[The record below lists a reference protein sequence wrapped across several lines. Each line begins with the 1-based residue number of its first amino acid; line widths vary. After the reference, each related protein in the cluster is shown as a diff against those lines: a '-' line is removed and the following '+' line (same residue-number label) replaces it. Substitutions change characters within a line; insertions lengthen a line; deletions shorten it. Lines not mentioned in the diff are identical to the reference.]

1 MIVAIFN
8 VYLVILFALVK
19 LRIVPFNLFWKVS
32 PAIVLVVLLFGLFIP
47 MGWGAPEGSALV
59 IRNSV
64 AIVPDVAGEVLE
76 VPVAANAPLK
86 AGDVLFRIDPV
97 PFQAT
102 VDALAAQLE
111 FQETRL
117 AEMTQ
122 LARANAGRMFDVEER
137 EAAVAQL
144 KAQLTGAQWN
154 LDKTVVRA
162 PADGYVTNL
171 ALRKGARVASLPLAP
186 VMAFI
191 DTSETILG
199 IEVAQNDSRYVA
211 PGQPVEV
218 TFKFLP
224 GEIHTGK
231 VVAVIQAIATGQVQ
245 ASGSAAAPR
254 QVTAA
259 PFAVRVKLDDDALAA
274 RLPAGATGSAAIFT
288 DHIRPAHIIRKVLLR
303 QTAILNYVLPF

>member
-1 MIVAIFN
+1 MIAAIFN
-8 VYLVILFALVK
+8 VYLVVLFALVK
-19 LRIVPFNLFWKVS
+19 LRIVPFNLFWKIS
-32 PAIVLVVLLFGLFIP
+32 PGIVLIVLLFGLFIP

-59 IRNSV
+59 IHNSV

-76 VPVAANAPLK
+76 VPVAANTPLK
-86 AGDVLFRIDPV
+86 AGDVLFKIDPV
-97 PFQAT
+97 PFRSAL
-102 VDALAAQLE
+102 DALAAQLKFE
-111 FQETRL
+111 ETRL
-117 AEMTQ
+117 DEMIQ
-122 LARANAGRMFDVEER
+122 LARTNAGRAFDVEQR
-137 EAAVAQL
+137 QATVDQLRAQIV
-144 KAQLTGAQWN
+144 GAQWN

-171 ALRKGARVASLPLAP
+171 ALRKGARVAPLPLSPA
-186 VMAFI
+186 MAFI

-199 IEVAQNDSRYVA
+199 IEIAQIDSRYVA

-224 GEIHTGK
+224 GEIHAGK

-254 QVTAA
+254 PVSAA
-259 PFAVRVKLDDDALAA
+259 PFVVRVKLDDDKLAA

-288 DHIRPAHIIRKVLLR
+288 DHVEAAHVIRKVLLR
-303 QTAILNYVLPF
+303 QAAILNYVWPL